1 MDFISQ
7 IFTLHFLSALGAIVV
22 IDLVLAGDNAIVIAL
37 ATRKLPQR
45 LRKVAIMWGTVGA
58 VIVRTLLTAGVV
70 WLLQVP
76 GLMLAGGAMLVWI
89 AWKLLADQGDEDK
102 EPDIADG
109 FWAAI
114 KTIVVADLVM
124 GLDNVLAVAG
134 AAHGSFLLVTL
145 GLLIS
150 IPIVVW
156 GSTLILKL
164 VDRFPSIIYIG
175 AGVLAWTAAKM
186 IVSEPLVVAQLAGYS
201 WVNWIIYALVFAF
214 VLGGGYWANR
224 AAAQKT
230 GETALAPKALSAP
243 RGLTAPTIYQEE
255 TSTMS
260 KILVPV
266 DGTAN
271 AMQAARFAVKTAL
284 DQGNIEVHL
293 LHVRAPLPQH
303 MARFLKRGERA
314 SWNAA
319 EAERALSH
327 ARGLLMNHGIPFA
340 EHIERGDPAHTI
352 DRVARRLKVDQ
363 IVIGHSSIPLVG
375 RLFRRS
381 VTTTLTELTRVPVQ
395 VIAGERGTL
404 LARWGIPAGVGA
416 LIALLLVASD

>member
-45 LRKVAIMWGTVGA
+45 LRKVAILWGTVGA
-58 VIVRTLLTAGVV
+58 VIVRSLLTAGVV

-89 AWKLLADQGDEDK
+89 AWKLLADQSDEDK

-134 AAHGSFLLVTL
+134 AAHGSFLLVTM

-164 VDRFPSIIYIG
+164 VDRFPSIIYLG

-186 IVSEPLVVAQLAGYS
+186 IVSEPLVIAQLAGYA
-201 WVNWIIYALVFAF
+201 WVNWIIYALVFTG
-214 VLGGGYWANR
+214 VLGGGYWSIR
-224 AAAQKT
+224 AAAQKR
-230 GETALAPKALSAP
+230 GELAAVPKALAAP
-243 RGLTAPTIYQEE
+243 IIDQEE
-255 TSTMS
+255 TRTMS

-284 DQGNIEVHL
+284 DQGSIEVHL

-327 ARGLLMNHGIPFA
+327 ARGLLMHHGIPFA
-340 EHIERGDPAHTI
+340 EHIERGDPARTI

-416 LIALLLVASD
+416 LIALLLVATD

>member
-1 MDFISQ
+1 
-7 IFTLHFLSALGAIVV
+7 
-22 IDLVLAGDNAIVIAL
+22 
-37 ATRKLPQR
+37 
-45 LRKVAIMWGTVGA
+45 
-58 VIVRTLLTAGVV
+58 
-70 WLLQVP
+70 
-76 GLMLAGGAMLVWI
+76 
-89 AWKLLADQGDEDK
+89 
-102 EPDIADG
+102 
-109 FWAAI
+109 
-114 KTIVVADLVM
+114 
-124 GLDNVLAVAG
+124 
-134 AAHGSFLLVTL
+134 
-145 GLLIS
+145 LIS

-175 AGVLAWTAAKM
+175 AAVLAWTAAKM
-186 IVSEPLVVAQLAGYS
+186 IVTEPLVVAQLAGYA
-201 WVNWIIYALVFAF
+201 WVNWIIYALVFTF

-230 GETALAPKALSAP
+230 DEEALAPEALSAP
-243 RGLTAPTIYQEE
+243 TMSQEE
-255 TSTMS
+255 TGTMS

-271 AMQAARFAVKTAL
+271 AMQAVRFAVKTAL
-284 DQGNIEVHL
+284 GQGNIEVHL

-303 MARFLKRGERA
+303 LARFLTRGERA

-327 ARGLLMNHGIPFA
+327 ARGLLMHHGLPFA

-395 VIAGERGTL
+395 VIAGKRGTL
-404 LARWGIPAGVGA
+404 LVRWGIPAGVA
-416 LIALLLVASD
+416 ILIALLLVASN

>member
-45 LRKVAIMWGTVGA
+45 LRKVAILWGTVGA

-89 AWKLLADQGDEDK
+89 AWKLLADQSDEDK

-134 AAHGSFLLVTL
+134 AAQGSVLLVTM

-186 IVSEPLVVAQLAGYS
+186 IVSEPLVVAQLAGYA
-201 WVNWIIYALVFAF
+201 WVNWIIYALVFTG
-214 VLGGGYWANR
+214 VLGGGYWSNR
-224 AAAQKT
+224 AAAQKR
-230 GETALAPKALSAP
+230 GELAAVPKALAAP
-243 RGLTAPTIYQEE
+243 IIYQEE
-255 TSTMS
+255 TRTMS

-284 DQGNIEVHL
+284 DQGSIEVHL

-327 ARGLLMNHGIPFA
+327 ARGLLMHHGIPFA
-340 EHIERGDPAHTI
+340 EHIERGDPARTI

-381 VTTTLTELTRVPVQ
+381 VTTTLTELTRIPVQ
-395 VIAGERGTL
+395 VIAGERGSL

-416 LIALLLVASD
+416 LIALLVVATD